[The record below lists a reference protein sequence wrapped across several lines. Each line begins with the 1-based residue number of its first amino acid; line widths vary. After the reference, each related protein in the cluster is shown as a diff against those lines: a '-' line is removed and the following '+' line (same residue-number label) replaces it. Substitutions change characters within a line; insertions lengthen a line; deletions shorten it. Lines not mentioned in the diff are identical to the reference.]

1 MKLPKARKGQ
11 SFTGA
16 YRNWLDNLETDVIQG
31 EYGYEPGEFT
41 VYADH
46 WVALYEEGLTPA
58 AAFKRALDGFA
69 QARREKEAAR
79 LANYERIKRTDAGY
93 SSRPSTEK

>member
-16 YRNWLDNLETDVIQG
+16 YRSWLDQLDQDVIQN

-69 QARREKEAAR
+69 QQRREDEAAR
-79 LANYERIKRTDAGY
+79 LANYERIKQADASATD
-93 SSRPSTEK
+93 R

>member
-16 YRNWLDNLETDVIQG
+16 YRSWLDKLDQSVIQN

-41 VYADH
+41 VYPDH
-46 WVALYEEGLTPA
+46 WVALYEEGLTPN

-69 QARREKEAAR
+69 QARREQEATR
-79 LANYERIKRTDAGY
+79 NANYERIKQADAAN
-93 SSRPSTEK
+93 R